1 MNISKNIY
9 SKKIFAIVTTQ
20 FEGLHFFEEAS
31 GDESF
36 LKYPHRHL
44 FHLKVVIE
52 QFHDNREIEFINFK
66 RWLDVQLKNKSIT
79 NRSCEMIAKE
89 IGLVVLEKYGN
100 RELLVSVMED
110 GENGGLITF
119 SFKDESKL
127 PNIL

>member
-1 MNISKNIY
+1 MV
-9 SKKIFAIVTTQ
+9 SKKNLTKKIYAIVTTQ
-20 FEGLHFFEEAS
+20 FEGLHFFKEAS

-44 FHLKVVIE
+44 FYLKVTIE

-66 RWLDVQLKNKSIT
+66 RWLESQPKNKDI
-79 NRSCEMIAKE
+79 NYRSCEMIATE
-89 IGLVVLEKYGN
+89 IGLKILKKYGN
-100 RELLVSVMED
+100 RELLVSIMED

-119 SFKDESKL
+119 SFDNNSKL